1 MQHLNFY
8 YETDYPG
15 DARDARKE
23 WRVQRI
29 LLTYF
34 VEDNKVI
41 RQNTAMFMLRRE
53 RMQIETPRLIL
64 RELGPRDVE
73 AIFAYAS
80 DPEVTH
86 YTTWEPHQALS
97 DTVSYLQ
104 QVEKNKQETDL
115 GPLGMCLKSNPAVVI
130 GSIAL
135 IDRQAGAGELQYV
148 LARPYWRQ
156 GLVFEAAQTV
166 IGYAQEKDLFQKL
179 VARCVKDNKASSAIL
194 HKLGMA
200 CISSSHRFAKG
211 QEQEIEQYELTF

>member
-1 MQHLNFY
+1 
-8 YETDYPG
+8 
-15 DARDARKE
+15 
-23 WRVQRI
+23 
-29 LLTYF
+29 
-34 VEDNKVI
+34 
-41 RQNTAMFMLRRE
+41 
-53 RMQIETPRLIL
+53 MQIETPRLIL

-86 YTTWEPHQALS
+86 YTTWETHQALS
-97 DTVSYLQ
+97 DTVSYLL
-104 QVEKNKQETDL
+104 QVEQNKQETDL

-135 IDRQAGAGELQYV
+135 IDRQAGIGELQYV

-194 HKLGMA
+194 HKLGMTW
-200 CISSSHRFAKG
+200 ISSSHRFAKG
-211 QEQEIEQYELTF
+211 QEQEIEQYELMF